1 MEKQFGS
8 IVTSVLLALTFGC
21 WLTAMV
27 APGWFLI
34 EIKTSS
40 SSSSLTVSSISPTTF
55 QKLKKQKQKKEKQA
69 LQSQSKNYYFMNEVS
84 GFRLG

>member
-1 MEKQFGS
+1 MEKQFGP

-21 WLTAMV
+21 WLTALV

-40 SSSSLTVSSISPTTF
+40 SSPSLTVSSISHTTF
-55 QKLKKQKQKKEKQA
+55 QKLKKKPKKKTKHDKANQKIII
-69 LQSQSKNYYFMNEVS
+69 L
-84 GFRLG
+84 